1 MKKNVIQ
8 LMASLTLILAFTVGY
23 AQKKFSYDTVP
34 NDPLKARIYT
44 LSNGLKVYMTVY
56 KDAPR
61 IQTYVAVRTGSK
73 NDPSDATGL
82 AHYFEH
88 LMFKGTQNYGTTDF
102 EKEKVYLDKIESLFE
117 EYRSTKDSLKRLA
130 IYHVIDSISQV
141 ASTYAI
147 PNEYDKL
154 VSLIGATGT
163 NAYTSVDETVYI
175 NNIPSNQLENW
186 AQIESDRFK
195 NNVIRIFH
203 TELETVYEE
212 KNMSLSNDQRKIYQ
226 AVMEGL
232 FKNHTYGTQ
241 TTLGEAEHLKN
252 PSIKKIKEYYNKYY
266 VPNNMAIC
274 LSGDLDPDATIK
286 LIDEY
291 FGKLEKR
298 DFTFPVFKAEDPI
311 TEPVVKEVVGPD
323 AESIMLAYRFKGAA
337 SDEIDI
343 LNVID
348 MILSNR
354 TAGLID
360 LNLVQ
365 KQKVLFASSSL
376 NDMNDYSALI
386 LSGKPK
392 EGQTLEEVRDLLLSQ
407 LELIKNGEFE
417 DWLIPAVVNELKLNQ
432 MKAYENNNR
441 RASAFVSAFIANIPW
456 KNYVEQIDRISKITK
471 QDIISFVNK
480 NITDKNYVVVYK
492 RTGIDKNITK
502 VVKPTITPIKIN
514 RTDQSAFYKNIKNNI
529 IKEIEPVFLDYTKD
543 IETIKTTGNIE
554 VLYKNNNENGLFD
567 ITFVFD
573 LGNNHDKKWGTA
585 LKYLEFLGTSKYT
598 AEELKQE
605 FYKIGCSYR
614 IVPSDEETNIY
625 LSGLTENIDK
635 AFELFESMFSDAI
648 ADKTALTNLVS
659 ATLKQRKDAKL
670 NKQIIARA
678 LQSYGEWGAKGPF
691 KNMLSETELNAL
703 SPEELIAKIKS
714 VFNYQ
719 HRILYYGSQSK
730 ELLKATLEKYH
741 KTPKTFTTIPVSQK
755 FEQQATLKNQ
765 VYFVDFTMKQADIYM
780 LYKGGLYDKTMEPT
794 LNLFNEYFGGGMN
807 SLVFQELREARGL
820 AYTARSLYLKP
831 VDLKKA
837 YYSFSYIGTQTDK
850 MQEAINGLLDLMNN
864 MPESDKSFELAKSAI
879 VQQLRTDR
887 TTKASVLYNYERA
900 QKLGLTYDI
909 RKDIYEKVPSLT
921 FADIKAFEE
930 KQLKDKPHTILVLGD
945 KKNID
950 FTILA
955 KYGDITYLTLE
966 DIFGY

>member
-376 NDMNDYSALI
+376 NDM
-386 LSGKPK
+386 
-392 EGQTLEEVRDLLLSQ
+392 
-407 LELIKNGEFE
+407 
-417 DWLIPAVVNELKLNQ
+417 
-432 MKAYENNNR
+432 
-441 RASAFVSAFIANIPW
+441 
-456 KNYVEQIDRISKITK
+456 
-471 QDIISFVNK
+471 
-480 NITDKNYVVVYK
+480 
-492 RTGIDKNITK
+492 
-502 VVKPTITPIKIN
+502 
-514 RTDQSAFYKNIKNNI
+514 
-529 IKEIEPVFLDYTKD
+529 
-543 IETIKTTGNIE
+543 
-554 VLYKNNNENGLFD
+554 
-567 ITFVFD
+567 
-573 LGNNHDKKWGTA
+573 
-585 LKYLEFLGTSKYT
+585 
-598 AEELKQE
+598 
-605 FYKIGCSYR
+605 
-614 IVPSDEETNIY
+614 
-625 LSGLTENIDK
+625 
-635 AFELFESMFSDAI
+635 
-648 ADKTALTNLVS
+648 
-659 ATLKQRKDAKL
+659 
-670 NKQIIARA
+670 
-678 LQSYGEWGAKGPF
+678 
-691 KNMLSETELNAL
+691 
-703 SPEELIAKIKS
+703 
-714 VFNYQ
+714 
-719 HRILYYGSQSK
+719 
-730 ELLKATLEKYH
+730 
-741 KTPKTFTTIPVSQK
+741 
-755 FEQQATLKNQ
+755 
-765 VYFVDFTMKQADIYM
+765 
-780 LYKGGLYDKTMEPT
+780 
-794 LNLFNEYFGGGMN
+794 
-807 SLVFQELREARGL
+807 
-820 AYTARSLYLKP
+820 
-831 VDLKKA
+831 
-837 YYSFSYIGTQTDK
+837 
-850 MQEAINGLLDLMNN
+850 
-864 MPESDKSFELAKSAI
+864 
-879 VQQLRTDR
+879 
-887 TTKASVLYNYERA
+887 
-900 QKLGLTYDI
+900 
-909 RKDIYEKVPSLT
+909 
-921 FADIKAFEE
+921 
-930 KQLKDKPHTILVLGD
+930 
-945 KKNID
+945 
-950 FTILA
+950 
-955 KYGDITYLTLE
+955 
-966 DIFGY
+966 